1 MYKWLLSVTIGCL
14 LLTGCSAGPD
24 QPLREQSRAD
34 AGRDTLDEEL
44 AAAQPTDEAPA
55 LGRAA
60 KRAQAKRQPAAQPTP
75 RPDGTPQALAAPAA
89 TPGPPAQPAPTASP
103 GKPKSA
109 ATQAQ
114 SLAKQP
120 QPDKSKKPSLPVHR
134 SHNQAQAGGFQ
145 RKLSLAE
152 LVRKYPDIFKV
163 SGPAR
168 EKKIALTFDD
178 GPDDRFTPQVLDA
191 LRENGVKATFFVLGS
206 QANERPALI
215 RRMVREGHVVGNHS
229 YSHANLPKL
238 SVDKFQSQIENTE
251 AVLRQLTGYAP
262 RLIRPPYGAINEEQ
276 VQWVSEHHYLIVNWN
291 VDSLDWKSLKA
302 DQVLSNILRQTKPG
316 SIILQHSGGASTQ
329 DLSGTVQ
336 ALGPLISKLKSAG
349 YTFVTV
355 PELLQV
361 PKSR

>member
-1 MYKWLLSVTIGCL
+1 MISCL
-14 LLTGCSAGPD
+14 LLAGCSAGPE
-24 QPLREQSRAD
+24 QPQRAE
-34 AGRDTLDEEL
+34 AGSAALDEEP
-44 AAAQPTDEAPA
+44 AAALPPAKTQDKTQSVGRDQDKSLLTAEASPFGGA
-55 LGRAA
+55 PQARAA
-60 KRAQAKRQPAAQPTP
+60 GQATPVPSAQPS
-75 RPDGTPQALAAPAA
+75 
-89 TPGPPAQPAPTASP
+89 PTVSP
-103 GKPKSA
+103 GKPAA
-109 ATQAQ
+109 ATAQ
-114 SLAKQP
+114 TQDKATARTP

-134 SHNQAQAGGFQ
+134 SHSQAQAGGLQ

-163 SGPAR
+163 SGPSR

-178 GPDDRFTPQVLDA
+178 GPDERFTPQVLDV

-206 QANERPALI
+206 QASERPALV

-238 SVDKFQSQIENTE
+238 TVDKFQSQIENTE
-251 AVLRQLTGYAP
+251 AVLQQLTGYAP

-276 VQWVSEHHYLIVNWN
+276 VKWVSERHYLIVNWN

-336 ALGPLISKLKSAG
+336 ALGPLINKLKSSG